1 MKNKV
6 LESAL
11 SDNLGLH
18 DDDIQ
23 ADDSLHN
30 SHVEYSSP
38 AGILEMID
46 AKVVDHWK
54 TVNQWK
60 ARKSG

>member
-1 MKNKV
+1 MKNKA

-46 AKVVDHWK
+46 AKVVDH
-54 TVNQWK
+54 
-60 ARKSG
+60 